1 MDQPARRVAYGSLNS
16 ECRCL
21 TLVDTF
27 RFAVAQ
33 PMFSLLSGY
42 AEFFVARQS
51 QPLDLILLSVILCLG
66 LPSLLILLDG
76 IARMVGSRASEWIHA
91 SLIAVLTAT
100 ILLQVIKRLTG
111 GPGVWLL
118 VAAVIL
124 GVIGSVA
131 YVRAAPVRTYL
142 TFLSPAI
149 LLFPAMFFLNSG
161 IYKIVLPEQ
170 VAVQLDIVDA
180 TAPVVMVVF
189 DEFPLASLLDEDR
202 AIDPIR
208 FPNIARL
215 AAESYWFRNATSV
228 SDSTLMS
235 IPATLSGLS
244 PQLDDPRIPTNA
256 DYPNTLFTLLGGSYR
271 LEVVENGTKISPSIQ
286 VRQGLRQRMKSL
298 LSDLTIVYAHMLLP
312 SDLTSGF
319 PAVDRSWNNFE
330 SGRPEP
336 GQPDSTG
343 PQSLR
348 DFVHD
353 TDDRAGKF
361 YAFINSIRFD
371 RGPALF
377 FLHSML
383 PHMPWQYLP
392 DGTLYSLVQ
401 PSPGMP
407 PADSGYG
414 TYPKWVDDESTVT
427 RAYRRHLLQVAFVD
441 TLIGQLID
449 KLESIDVFDRSLI
462 VITADHG
469 MSFRPDDF
477 VRRATETNV
486 PDIMWVPMLIK
497 APHQDTGVVIDRNI
511 ETIDILPTVAD
522 ALGIEVPWETD
533 GRSALDDTSEERP
546 TKTMLAGRT
555 QEFVLDGRSTAS
567 DEGFRR
573 KLELFG
579 SGSWDPLFA
588 HGTYAD
594 LVGRE
599 VQEFGLGEAGIGV
612 ELDGE
617 AFFDSVTIDSTFL
630 LANITGRISAGQ
642 NELSSRHLAV
652 AVNGRIGTVTELP
665 EADEGIGEFTALVP
679 ATAFRPGRNEV
690 EVFFV
695 VEDDGK
701 PRLEHLPKESRP
713 YFGLT
718 DSTANRGAMLQTSGG
733 ESVPIIDDELLGY
746 ARTATDEESDTV
758 SIIGWALDASAPDAA
773 TTILVFQNQQLVYSG
788 TPDTERPDVAN
799 AYPQWVLSTPGFNFE
814 LPLAKFDDSEVR
826 VFALSETGTAS
837 ELRYIRENWIFAF
850 SPP

>member
-1 MDQPARRVAYGSLNS
+1 MQPQPKPTFLTSSLHI
-16 ECRCL
+16 
-21 TLVDTF
+21 LVLF
-27 RFAVAQ
+27 GFAVAQ

-51 QPLDLILLSVILCLG
+51 QPLDLILLAVVLCLA
-66 LPSLLILLDG
+66 LPSLLILLNG
-76 IARMVGSRASEWIHA
+76 IARMVGSRASEWVHA

-100 ILLQVIKRLTG
+100 ILLQVLQRLTA
-111 GPGVWLL
+111 GPGVALV
-118 VAAVIL
+118 VAAAIL

-131 YVRAAPVRTYL
+131 YVRSAPVRTYL
-142 TFLSPAI
+142 TFLSPGI
-149 LLFPAMFFLNSG
+149 LLFPSMFFLNSG

-170 VAVQLDIVDA
+170 IAVQLGIVNA
-180 TAPVVMVVF
+180 TAPVVMIVF

-235 IPATLSGLS
+235 VPAILSGLS
-244 PQLDDPRIPTNA
+244 PQLDDPRIPTHA
-256 DYPNTLFTLLGGSYR
+256 DYPNTLFTLLGGSDR
-271 LEVVENGTKISPSIQ
+271 FEVIENGTQLSPGTE
-286 VRQGLRQRMKSL
+286 VRQNLRQRMKSL
-298 LSDLTIVYAHMLLP
+298 LSDLTIVYAHVLLP

-330 SGRPEP
+330 SGTAEP

-361 YAFINSIRFD
+361 YEFIDSIRFD
-371 RGPALF
+371 DSPALF

-441 TLIGQLID
+441 TLIGQLVD
-449 KLESIDVFDRSLI
+449 KLESIGVFDRSLI

-469 MSFRPDDF
+469 ISFRPDDF
-477 VRRATETNV
+477 VRRATETNL

-588 HGTYAD
+588 YGTYAD

-599 VQEFGLGEAGIGV
+599 VQELGLGEAGIGV

-617 AFFDSVTIDSTFL
+617 AFFDSVTIDSRFL

-642 NELSSRHLAV
+642 NDLISRHLAV
-652 AVNGRIGTVTELP
+652 AVNGRIATVTELP

-679 ATAFRPGRNEV
+679 DTAFRPGRNDV

-695 VEDDGK
+695 VEVIGRI
-701 PRLEHLPKESRP
+701 RLEHLPKESRP
-713 YFGLT
+713 YFSLI

-733 ESVPIIDDELLGY
+733 ESVPIVDGELLGY
-746 ARTATDEESDTV
+746 ARTGTDEEGDTV

-773 TTILVFQNQQLVYSG
+773 TTILVFQNNQLVFSG
-788 TPDTERPDVAN
+788 TPDTERQDVAD
-799 AYPQWVLSTPGFNFE
+799 AYPQWALSTPGFNFV